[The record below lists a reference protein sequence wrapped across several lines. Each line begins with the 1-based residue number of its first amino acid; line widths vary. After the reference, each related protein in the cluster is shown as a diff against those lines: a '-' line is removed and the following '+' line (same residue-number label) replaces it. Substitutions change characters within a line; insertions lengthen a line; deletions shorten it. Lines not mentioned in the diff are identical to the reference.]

1 MTKRFLPHKLGAN
14 YLPGWKLKY
23 TTSTQNYTSCKAYIM
38 KRFLQN
44 SDIISFS
51 FYTISWQVF
60 LEFFLACRDFFRL
73 DLWSPWQL
81 KSGKTQCFI
90 WSDIFTQLPFVTI
103 LYSWKFWKNK
113 KVEFSI
119 PVLHFRYASAVKK
132 VKKCVILDQEFRAV
146 ISGTWFP
153 NELITCMD
161 VSCVWA
167 FSKTTRSHKIHKI
180 FHLQ

>member
-1 MTKRFLPHKLGAN
+1 
-14 YLPGWKLKY
+14 
-23 TTSTQNYTSCKAYIM
+23 M
-38 KRFLQN
+38 KRFFRTVTSLVSVSTQFHGKFFWNFFQHVEIFFGLIYGHHDN
-44 SDIISFS
+44 SSQARRNVLFDQTVLHNYLSSQF
-51 FYTISWQVF
+51 
-60 LEFFLACRDFFRL
+60 
-73 DLWSPWQL
+73 
-81 KSGKTQCFI
+81 
-90 WSDIFTQLPFVTI
+90 

-161 VSCVWA
+161 VSCVCA